1 MGHMIDVNG
10 KGKTAIIAIKVDIS
24 ISSET
29 LVIQIVIIYSNNFQK
44 LFRLLK
50 SYLIKSD
57 GYSFCVVIV

>member
-29 LVIQIVIIYSNNFQK
+29 LVIQIVIYIRITSRSYSDF
-44 LFRLLK
+44 
-50 SYLIKSD
+50 
-57 GYSFCVVIV
+57 